1 MSTFIH
7 RCLVSLLLLAPLAP
21 LTSQAQDGNAA
32 LYGPVA
38 PAGSAYVR
46 VLNLSDVAAEVMLS
60 GKTSAQ
66 KVNAGQLGAY
76 MFIPPG
82 SITVTVNQTNQQTSL
97 ESNSAYTL
105 VYDGSS
111 LQSIVD
117 PYANDPKKALVAFYN
132 LTDQPLALKTQDGKH
147 AIVDN
152 IDKNHSGVRPVN
164 EIKIGF
170 AAFNGE
176 QSVAKFDE
184 QLLKKG
190 RSYSYLV
197 IPEGSSYRAISQANS
212 LDAIE

>member
-1 MSTFIH
+1 MNVLIQ
-7 RCLVSLLLLAPLAP
+7 RCLLSLLLLAPLAA
-21 LTSQAQDGNAA
+21 QAQDGNAA

-46 VLNLSDVAAEVMLS
+46 VLNLSGAPAEVLLS
-60 GKTSAQ
+60 GKASAQ

-76 MFIPPG
+76 VFIAPG
-82 SITVTVNQTNQQTSL
+82 NRKITVNQTSQDANLQG
-97 ESNSAYTL
+97 NSAYTL

-117 PYANDPKKALVAFYN
+117 PYSDDPKKALVAFYN

-152 IDKNHSGVRPVN
+152 VAKNHSGVRPVN

-176 QSVAKFDE
+176 QSVARFDE
-184 QLLKKG
+184 QFLKKG

-197 IPEGSSYRAISQANS
+197 IPDGGSYRAISQANS